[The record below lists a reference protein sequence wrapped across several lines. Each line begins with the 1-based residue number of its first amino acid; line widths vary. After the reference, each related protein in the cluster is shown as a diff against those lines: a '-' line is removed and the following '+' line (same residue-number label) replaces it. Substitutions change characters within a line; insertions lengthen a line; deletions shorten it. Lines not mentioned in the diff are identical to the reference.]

1 MQRNFMLELSEYKTI
16 LDTIPAAVIIAVP
29 VKQDEK
35 ITDFSIVYV
44 NECFRNL
51 TKNFIKEGVLFSSFK
66 EKISQD
72 INWFDMAV
80 ETIKTKKTIEETFYS
95 HNFSI
100 WIQLVEKCVP
110 GDYVAV
116 SLTNVSQAKE
126 YESALSEQNKKLEEV
141 TSQLKSSRLN
151 LDSQLKNIQQLN
163 EQLLFA
169 AYHDSLTDL
178 YNRSWLS
185 TMMKVQI
192 KETTEKNE
200 KFGILLFDIDNMKD
214 INDSRGHNAGD
225 ELLKQVATILKL
237 MESKTV
243 TATRFGGDEFV
254 LLYKNIK
261 DRDEAIE
268 ISKKALRFL
277 NAEGIGISGGISIFP
292 DDSKKTEDLLKF
304 ADMAK
309 IEAKKNGKNNVAC
322 FHSLMQ
328 EKFLSKLNIET
339 KMSKAMASRNFQLY
353 YQPQFDA
360 KTKELRGFEAL
371 LRWYDSDLGWI
382 SPEQFIPLAEE
393 THLVVPLGDWVM
405 TTALATIKE
414 WEMKFSFNGIMS
426 VNVSPVQFVQ
436 EDFIEKL
443 FKKIEKSGIDKK
455 HLEIEITEGVLIDNV
470 EDTISKLNK
479 IREQGVGLSL
489 DDFGT
494 GYSSLRYLQLLPLT
508 TLKIDKSFVSNIAE
522 KDGFEAKLTESII
535 SLVSKMGLNT
545 IAEGV
550 ENEEQLK
557 MIQKFNC
564 RTIQGFLLGKPMPK
578 EQCEKLLVE
587 NLSKTSS

>member
-1 MQRNFMLELSEYKTI
+1 MLELSEYKTI

-126 YESALSEQNKKLEEV
+126 YESALSEQNKKLAEV

-414 WEMKFSFNGIMS
+414 WEMKFSFNGIIS
-426 VNVSPVQFVQ
+426 VNISPVQFVQ

-494 GYSSLRYLQLLPLT
+494 GYSSLRYLQILPLT
-508 TLKIDKSFVSNIAE
+508 TLKIDKSFVSNIAA

-587 NLSKTSS
+587 NLGKTSS

>member
-1 MQRNFMLELSEYKTI
+1 MLELSEYKTI

-328 EKFLSKLNIET
+328 EKFLTKLNIET

-494 GYSSLRYLQLLPLT
+494 GYSSLRYLQILPLT
-508 TLKIDKSFVSNIAE
+508 TLKIDKSFVSNIAA

>member
-1 MQRNFMLELSEYKTI
+1 MLELSEYKTI

-29 VKQDEK
+29 VKQDEQ

-72 INWFDMAV
+72 ISWFDMAV

-100 WIQLVEKCVP
+100 WIQLVAKCVP

-178 YNRSWLS
+178 YNRAWLS

-192 KETTEKNE
+192 KEATEKNE

-254 LLYKNIK
+254 LLYKDIK

-277 NAEGIGISGGISIFP
+277 
-292 DDSKKTEDLLKF
+292 
-304 ADMAK
+304 
-309 IEAKKNGKNNVAC
+309 
-322 FHSLMQ
+322 MQ
-328 EKFLSKLNIET
+328 
-339 KMSKAMASRNFQLY
+339 
-353 YQPQFDA
+353 
-360 KTKELRGFEAL
+360 KELEF
-371 LRWYDSDLGWI
+371 
-382 SPEQFIPLAEE
+382 QAE
-393 THLVVPLGDWVM
+393 
-405 TTALATIKE
+405 
-414 WEMKFSFNGIMS
+414 FQSF
-426 VNVSPVQFVQ
+426 Q
-436 EDFIEKL
+436 
-443 FKKIEKSGIDKK
+443 
-455 HLEIEITEGVLIDNV
+455 T
-470 EDTISKLNK
+470 
-479 IREQGVGLSL
+479 
-489 DDFGT
+489 
-494 GYSSLRYLQLLPLT
+494 
-508 TLKIDKSFVSNIAE
+508 
-522 KDGFEAKLTESII
+522 
-535 SLVSKMGLNT
+535 
-545 IAEGV
+545 
-550 ENEEQLK
+550 
-557 MIQKFNC
+557 IQK
-564 RTIQGFLLGKPMPK
+564 KP
-578 EQCEKLLVE
+578 
-587 NLSKTSS
+587 KTF

>member
-1 MQRNFMLELSEYKTI
+1 MLELSEYKTI

-141 TSQLKSSRLN
+141 TSQLNSSRLN

-414 WEMKFSFNGIMS
+414 WEMKFSFNGIIS

-587 NLSKTSS
+587 NLGKTSS

>member
-1 MQRNFMLELSEYKTI
+1 MLELSEYKTI

-360 KTKELRGFEAL
+360 KTKELRGFEAI

-494 GYSSLRYLQLLPLT
+494 GYSSLRYLQILPLT

-522 KDGFEAKLTESII
+522 KDGFEANLTESII

>member
-1 MQRNFMLELSEYKTI
+1 MLELSEYKTI

-243 TATRFGGDEFV
+243 TATRCGGDEFV

-292 DDSKKTEDLLKF
+292 DDSKKTEDLLKI

-393 THLVVPLGDWVM
+393 TNLVVPLGDWVM

-414 WEMKFSFNGIMS
+414 WEMKFSFNGIIS

-587 NLSKTSS
+587 NLGKTSS

>member
-1 MQRNFMLELSEYKTI
+1 MLELSEYKTI

-51 TKNFIKEGVLFSSFK
+51 TKNFIKEGVLLSSFK

-292 DDSKKTEDLLKF
+292 DDSKKYEDLLKF

-508 TLKIDKSFVSNIAE
+508 TLKIDKSFVSNIAA
-522 KDGFEAKLTESII
+522 KDGFEANLTESII

>member
-1 MQRNFMLELSEYKTI
+1 MLELSEYKTI

-261 DRDEAIE
+261 DRNEAIE

-494 GYSSLRYLQLLPLT
+494 GYSSLRYLQILPLT
-508 TLKIDKSFVSNIAE
+508 TLKIDKSFVSNIAA
-522 KDGFEAKLTESII
+522 KDGFEANLTESII

>member
-1 MQRNFMLELSEYKTI
+1 MLELSEYKTI

-508 TLKIDKSFVSNIAE
+508 TLKIDKSFISNIAE

-564 RTIQGFLLGKPMPK
+564 HTIQGFLLGKPMPK

>member
-1 MQRNFMLELSEYKTI
+1 MLELSEYKTI

-292 DDSKKTEDLLKF
+292 DDSKKSEDLLKF

-414 WEMKFSFNGIMS
+414 WEMKFSFNGIIS

>member
-1 MQRNFMLELSEYKTI
+1 MLELSEYKTI

-508 TLKIDKSFVSNIAE
+508 TLKIDKSFVSNIAA

>member
-1 MQRNFMLELSEYKTI
+1 MLELSEYKTI

-100 WIQLVEKCVP
+100 WIQLVEKCVS

-508 TLKIDKSFVSNIAE
+508 TLKIDKSFVSNIAA
-522 KDGFEAKLTESII
+522 KDGFEANLTESII

>member
-1 MQRNFMLELSEYKTI
+1 MLELSEYKTI

-141 TSQLKSSRLN
+141 TSQLNSSRLN

-508 TLKIDKSFVSNIAE
+508 TLKIDKSFVSNIAA

-587 NLSKTSS
+587 NLGKTSS

>member
-1 MQRNFMLELSEYKTI
+1 MLELSEYKTI

-508 TLKIDKSFVSNIAE
+508 TLKIDKSFISNIAE

-587 NLSKTSS
+587 NLGKTSS

>member
-1 MQRNFMLELSEYKTI
+1 MLELSEYKTI
-16 LDTIPAAVIIAVP
+16 LDTIPAAVIIAVT

-494 GYSSLRYLQLLPLT
+494 GYSSLRYLQILPLT

-587 NLSKTSS
+587 NLGKTSS

>member
-1 MQRNFMLELSEYKTI
+1 MLELSEYKTI

-110 GDYVAV
+110 DDYVAV

-393 THLVVPLGDWVM
+393 THLVVPLDDWVM

-455 HLEIEITEGVLIDNV
+455 QLEIEITEGVLIDNV

-508 TLKIDKSFVSNIAE
+508 TLKIDKSFVSNIAA
-522 KDGFEAKLTESII
+522 KDGFEANLTESII

>member
-1 MQRNFMLELSEYKTI
+1 MLELSEYKTI

-185 TMMKVQI
+185 TIMKVQI

-494 GYSSLRYLQLLPLT
+494 GYSSLRYLQILPLT
-508 TLKIDKSFVSNIAE
+508 TLKIDKSFVSNIAA

>member
-1 MQRNFMLELSEYKTI
+1 MLELSEYKTI

-29 VKQDEK
+29 VKQDEQ

-72 INWFDMAV
+72 ISWFDMAV

-100 WIQLVEKCVP
+100 WIQLVAKCVP

-277 NAEGIGISGGISIFP
+277 NAEGIGISGGIAIFP
-292 DDSKKTEDLLKF
+292 DDSKKSEDLLKF

-508 TLKIDKSFVSNIAE
+508 TLKIDKSFVSNIAA
-522 KDGFEAKLTESII
+522 KDGFEANLTESII

-587 NLSKTSS
+587 NLSKTSN

>member
-1 MQRNFMLELSEYKTI
+1 MLELSEYKTI
-16 LDTIPAAVIIAVP
+16 LDTIPAAVIIAAP
-29 VKQDEK
+29 VKQGEA
-35 ITDFSIVYV
+35 IIDFSIVYV
-44 NECFRNL
+44 NECFRSL
-51 TKNFIKEGVLFSSFK
+51 TKNLIKEGVLFSSFK
-66 EKISQD
+66 EKISPNL
-72 INWFDMAV
+72 NWFDMAV
-80 ETIKTKKTIEETFYS
+80 ETIKTKKTLEETFYS

-100 WIQLVEKCVP
+100 WIQLVAKCVP
-110 GDYVAV
+110 LDYIAV

-141 TSQLKSSRLN
+141 TNQLKSSRLN

-163 EQLLFA
+163 EQLLFT

-178 YNRSWLS
+178 YNRAWLS

-192 KETTEKNE
+192 KDAVEKNE

-214 INDSRGHNAGD
+214 INNSRGHNAGD

-237 MESKTV
+237 MESKNV

-261 DRDEAIE
+261 DRDEAVA
-268 ISKKALRFL
+268 ISRKALRFL
-277 NAEGIGISGGISIFP
+277 NAEGIGISGGISLFP
-292 DDSKKTEDLLKF
+292 DDSKKAEDLLKF

-360 KTKELRGFEAL
+360 KTKALRGFEAL

-393 THLVVPLGDWVM
+393 THLVVPLGDWVL
-405 TTALATIKE
+405 TTALSTIKE
-414 WEMKFSFNGIMS
+414 WEMKFSFSGIMS

-470 EDTISKLNK
+470 EDTIAKLNK
-479 IREQGVGLSL
+479 IREQGIGLSL

-508 TLKIDKSFVSNIAE
+508 TLKIDKSFVSNIAA
-522 KDGFEAKLTESII
+522 KDAFEANLTESII

-550 ENEEQLK
+550 ENEDQLK

-564 RTIQGFLLGKPMPK
+564 RTIQGFLLGKPMTK

-587 NLSKTSS
+587 NLGKAGC

>member
-1 MQRNFMLELSEYKTI
+1 MLELSEYKTI

-494 GYSSLRYLQLLPLT
+494 GYSSLRYLQILPLT

-522 KDGFEAKLTESII
+522 KDGFEANLTESII

>member
-1 MQRNFMLELSEYKTI
+1 MIELSEYKTI

-508 TLKIDKSFVSNIAE
+508 TLKIDKSFVSNIAA

>member
-1 MQRNFMLELSEYKTI
+1 MIELSEYKTI

-100 WIQLVEKCVP
+100 WIQFVEKCVP

>member
-1 MQRNFMLELSEYKTI
+1 MLELSEYKTI

-414 WEMKFSFNGIMS
+414 WEMKFSFNGIIS

-508 TLKIDKSFVSNIAE
+508 TLKIDKSFVSNIAA

>member
-1 MQRNFMLELSEYKTI
+1 MLELSEYKTI

-414 WEMKFSFNGIMS
+414 WEMKFSFNGIIS
-426 VNVSPVQFVQ
+426 VNISPVQFVQ

-443 FKKIEKSGIDKK
+443 FKKIEKSGINKK

-494 GYSSLRYLQLLPLT
+494 GYSSLRYLQILPLT

-587 NLSKTSS
+587 NLGKTSS

>member
-1 MQRNFMLELSEYKTI
+1 MLELSEYKTI

-44 NECFRNL
+44 NECFRSL

-72 INWFDMAV
+72 ISWFDMAV

-100 WIQLVEKCVP
+100 WIQLVAKCVP

-178 YNRSWLS
+178 YNRAWLS

-192 KETTEKNE
+192 KEATEKNE

-277 NAEGIGISGGISIFP
+277 NAEGIGISGGIAIFP
-292 DDSKKTEDLLKF
+292 DDSKKSEDLLKF

-426 VNVSPVQFVQ
+426 VNVSPVQFIQ

-508 TLKIDKSFVSNIAE
+508 TLKIDKSFVSNIAA
-522 KDGFEAKLTESII
+522 KDGFEANLTESII

-550 ENEEQLK
+550 ENEDQLK

-587 NLSKTSS
+587 NLSKSNS

>member
-1 MQRNFMLELSEYKTI
+1 MLELSEYKTI

-339 KMSKAMASRNFQLY
+339 KMSKTMASRNFQLY

>member
-1 MQRNFMLELSEYKTI
+1 MLELSEYKTI

-29 VKQDEK
+29 VKQDKK

>member
-1 MQRNFMLELSEYKTI
+1 MLELSEYKTI

-414 WEMKFSFNGIMS
+414 WEMKFSFNGIIS

-494 GYSSLRYLQLLPLT
+494 GYSSLRYLQLLPPT

-587 NLSKTSS
+587 NLGKTSS

>member
-1 MQRNFMLELSEYKTI
+1 MLELSEYKTI

-185 TMMKVQI
+185 TMMKLQI

-292 DDSKKTEDLLKF
+292 DDSKKYEDLLKF

-508 TLKIDKSFVSNIAE
+508 TLKIDKSFVSNIAA
-522 KDGFEAKLTESII
+522 KDGFEANLTESII

>member
-1 MQRNFMLELSEYKTI
+1 MLELSEYKTI

-414 WEMKFSFNGIMS
+414 WEMKFSFNGIIS
-426 VNVSPVQFVQ
+426 VNISPVQFVQ

-494 GYSSLRYLQLLPLT
+494 GYSSLRYLQILPLT
-508 TLKIDKSFVSNIAE
+508 TLKIDKSFVSNIAA

-587 NLSKTSS
+587 NLGKTSS

>member
-1 MQRNFMLELSEYKTI
+1 MLELSEYKTI

-200 KFGILLFDIDNMKD
+200 KFGILLFDIDNMKN

-414 WEMKFSFNGIMS
+414 WEMKFSFNGIIS

-508 TLKIDKSFVSNIAE
+508 TLKIDKSFVSNIAA

-587 NLSKTSS
+587 NLGKTSS

>member
-1 MQRNFMLELSEYKTI
+1 MLELSEYKTI

-494 GYSSLRYLQLLPLT
+494 GYSSLRYLQILPLT
-508 TLKIDKSFVSNIAE
+508 TLKIDKSFVSNIAA
-522 KDGFEAKLTESII
+522 KDGFEANLTESII

>member
-1 MQRNFMLELSEYKTI
+1 MLELSEYKTI

-393 THLVVPLGDWVM
+393 TNLVVPLGDWVM

-414 WEMKFSFNGIMS
+414 WEMKFSFNGIIS

-587 NLSKTSS
+587 NLGKTSS

>member
-1 MQRNFMLELSEYKTI
+1 MLELSEYKTI
-16 LDTIPAAVIIAVP
+16 LDTIPAAVVIAVP

-66 EKISQD
+66 EKLSQD
-72 INWFDMAV
+72 ISWFDMAV
-80 ETIKTKKTIEETFYS
+80 ETIKTKKTVEETFYS

-100 WIQLVEKCVP
+100 WIQLVAKCVP

-178 YNRSWLS
+178 YNRAWLS

-192 KETTEKNE
+192 KEATEKNE

-277 NAEGIGISGGISIFP
+277 NAEGIGISGGIAIFP
-292 DDSKKTEDLLKF
+292 DDSKKSEDLLKF

-508 TLKIDKSFVSNIAE
+508 TLKIDKSFVSNIAA
-522 KDGFEAKLTESII
+522 KDGFEANLTESII

-550 ENEEQLK
+550 ENEDQLK

-587 NLSKTSS
+587 NLSKSSS

>member
-1 MQRNFMLELSEYKTI
+1 MLELSEYKTI

-51 TKNFIKEGVLFSSFK
+51 TKNFIKEGVLFSNFK

-494 GYSSLRYLQLLPLT
+494 GYSSLRYLQILPLT
-508 TLKIDKSFVSNIAE
+508 TLKIDKSFVSNIAA

>member
-1 MQRNFMLELSEYKTI
+1 MLELSEYKTI

-110 GDYVAV
+110 SDYVAV

-508 TLKIDKSFVSNIAE
+508 TLKIDKSFISNIAE

-587 NLSKTSS
+587 NLGKTSS